1 MSNRAVLHICDD
13 IGASRRLYAAW
24 ASPQFQVPLVA
35 EMVRHLDQHG
45 QDLTVAGVR
54 AWSVRHPGLPD
65 EYITQTDW
73 FASPDD
79 WGDLSYR
86 YELTLSA
93 AEPGVRY
100 LILTCHHNPLLPA
113 PYELIEGRTE
123 LYTRAAE
130 YSERMIRHL
139 RRRGGP
145 ERTYLP
151 EWESRRSAFR
161 WWIHTPARR
170 RTAPSAEDVTR
181 RPDGLAD

>member
-45 QDLTVAGVR
+45 RDLTVANVL
-54 AWSVRHPGLPD
+54 AWGIRHPGLPD
-65 EYITQTDW
+65 EDITQAGW

-100 LILTCHHNPLLPA
+100 LIRTRQDNPLLPA
-113 PYELIEGRTE
+113 GFELIEGRTE

-130 YSERMIRHL
+130 YSERMIGHL

-161 WWIHTPARR
+161 WWIRTPARR
-170 RTAPSAEDVTR
+170 RTAPS
-181 RPDGLAD
+181 PDDTARQAAGLAD